1 MLSKKI
7 GSARES
13 LSDSRV
19 VAAVLLFRFCCCDL
33 GRFLSLLKA
42 AAITFQNRGLVEE
55 AEHGG
60 LLRADA
66 RLASPFCRQR
76 RVHGTARHLL
86 AVPVAHPRGCGWL
99 RHCALAASGADGG
112 AVPTNFLL
120 LRAHF
125 LLCVSV
131 VMAPLIEEYLVLLL
145 SLRIITC
152 RSSRHV

>member
-1 MLSKKI
+1 MLSKKV
-7 GSARES
+7 GTARES

-42 AAITFQNRGLVEE
+42 AAINFQNRGLLVEE

-60 LLRADA
+60 LLWADA

-99 RHCALAASGADGG
+99 RRCVLAVSGADSG

-125 LLCVSV
+125 LLSAVCF
-131 VMAPLIEEYLVLLL
+131 
-145 SLRIITC
+145 LRCGPADRRIPSASFVTPDNYM
-152 RSSRHV
+152 